1 MPKKKSETSKKTAKK
16 TVKKTAAKK
25 PAKKAT
31 KKTVKASAAPVTVE
45 QVAVVAPPTSESPPP
60 APLAPPLTEAQ
71 KIWEEIRQ
79 VQLNMFALPDQTV
92 EMYCK
97 VYPIEPSR
105 VYMTVK
111 VSAVLAALEDTLG
124 KWYNFDTAGKFVLV
138 TRK

>member
-1 MPKKKSETSKKTAKK
+1 MPKTKTKVTKKTAKK
-16 TVKKTAAKK
+16 TAAKK
-25 PAKKAT
+25 VTKKAP
-31 KKTVKASAAPVTVE
+31 KASVAPVE
-45 QVAVVAPPTSESPPP
+45 QVVVAAPPP
-60 APLAPPLTEAQ
+60 APEPPPAPPPPPVPQLTEAQ

-79 VQLNMFALPDQTV
+79 VQLNMFALPGQTV

>member
-1 MPKKKSETSKKTAKK
+1 MPRTKTETTKKTAKK
-16 TVKKTAAKK
+16 T
-25 PAKKAT
+25 AT
-31 KKTVKASAAPVTVE
+31 KKEVKKAPKKSVAPVE
-45 QVAVVAPPTSESPPP
+45 QVVVAALLPPEPPP
-60 APLAPPLTEAQ
+60 APPPPPSPQLTEAQ
-71 KIWEEIRQ
+71 KIWEDIRQ
-79 VQLNMFALPDQTV
+79 VQLNMFALPGQTV